1 VPLLARVYPN
11 GKADVNHF
19 HAAGGMGFL
28 IRELLDAGLLHA
40 DVKTVWGDGPRRLYA
55 GAVARRRRLALA
67 RRARGQRRRTV
78 LRGGRRARSAEGG
91 LRLLTGQPRPRGHQD
106 SAVKPEHR
114 VIEAPARSSTPG
126 GAARRVQGR
135 RARPRRRGV
144 RFQGPR
150 ANGMPELHKLT
161 PPLGVL
167 QDRGHRV
174 ALVTDGRMSGASGK
188 VPAAIHVTPE
198 RANGGAI
205 GRVRDG
211 DVIRVDAEAGTR
223 ASFGVSP
230 GLTRELIAAA
240 ATVPFPLLPGVMTP
254 SELILAREAGFST
267 LKLFPALQ
275 AGGIGMLK
283 ALHAVFPDV
292 AFCPTGGI
300 TRETAPSFLQLPNVL
315 CVGGSW
321 VVPDDAV
328 QAGDWGR
335 IEALARDAAGLAAR

>member
-1 VPLLARVYPN
+1 MTETLRQMLRLAPVVPVITIRDLATAVPLARALVAGGLPVLEVTLRSDVALAAVRAIRDAAIPGAVL
-11 GKADVNHF
+11 GVGTLTRSEQFASAA
-19 HAAGGMGFL
+19 AAG
-28 IRELLDAGLLHA
+28 
-40 DVKTVWGDGPRRLYA
+40 
-55 GAVARRRRLALA
+55 
-67 RRARGQRRRTV
+67 
-78 LRGGRRARSAEGG
+78 
-91 LRLLTGQPRPRGHQD
+91 
-106 SAVKPEHR
+106 
-114 VIEAPARSSTPG
+114 
-126 GAARRVQGR
+126 
-135 RARPRRRGV
+135 
-144 RFQGPR
+144 
-150 ANGMPELHKLT
+150 
-161 PPLGVL
+161 
-167 QDRGHRV
+167 
-174 ALVTDGRMSGASGK
+174 
-188 VPAAIHVTPE
+188 
-198 RANGGAI
+198 
-205 GRVRDG
+205 
-211 DVIRVDAEAGTR
+211 